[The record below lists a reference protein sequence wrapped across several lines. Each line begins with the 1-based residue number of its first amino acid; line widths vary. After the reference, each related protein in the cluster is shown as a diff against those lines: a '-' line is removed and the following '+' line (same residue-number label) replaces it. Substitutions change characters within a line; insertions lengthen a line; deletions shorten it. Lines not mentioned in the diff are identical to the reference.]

1 MAVTFQLPASL
12 EKELRAGGVDVDA
25 VAREAFLV
33 DLYRQGRI
41 ARRDLAE
48 VLGLDRF
55 ETEAVLKRHHVTEDL
70 PTAEEI
76 LADARRLES
85 LRLGR

>member
-1 MAVTFQLPASL
+1 M

-25 VAREAFLV
+25 AAREAFLV

-70 PTAEEI
+70 PSAEEI